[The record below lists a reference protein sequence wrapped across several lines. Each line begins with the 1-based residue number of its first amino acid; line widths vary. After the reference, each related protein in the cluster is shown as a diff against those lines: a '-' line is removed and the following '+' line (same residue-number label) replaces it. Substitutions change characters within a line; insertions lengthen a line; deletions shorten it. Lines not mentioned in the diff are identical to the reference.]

1 MRNGRNRRR
10 WKRWRRNKRRVSK
23 GGERKWEEK
32 ESVMRN
38 WMRRNEEEEGIK
50 TERKR

>member
-1 MRNGRNRRR
+1 MGGIGGDGRGGGGM
-10 WKRWRRNKRRVSK
+10 RRVSK
-23 GGERKWEEK
+23 GEGGREWEEK